1 MSLEFAL
8 GNYMEMRPPNSGA
21 YRFQN
26 FSIRETKYYRG
37 QNYFFLPFG
46 FSGVTVNRQGDNVDA
61 DILLPNNELSRPWG
75 VEAIKDNWVVRVDT
89 VKVNSE
95 GDDQDKIFH
104 YVGQVNA
111 GEWNTTAMT
120 LRLNTVLDAVG
131 VGFPHRTINAQLCGA
146 LPTTSSVRI

>member
-1 MSLEFAL
+1 MSIEFAL
-8 GNYMEMRPPNSGA
+8 ANYMVLRPPGGNE

-26 FSIRETKYYRG
+26 FSIGEIKTYREHTYS
-37 QNYFFLPFG
+37 FLPFG

-75 VEAIKDNWVVRVDT
+75 VEAIKDQWGVRVDT
-89 VKVNSE
+89 VKVTRDGGE
-95 GDDQDKIFH
+95 LEKLFH

-111 GEWNTTAMT
+111 GEWNTTALT

-131 VGFPHRTINAQLCGA
+131 AEFPHRTINEEHCGA
-146 LPTTSSVRI
+146 LPTTSNVRI

>member
-8 GNYMEMRPPNSGA
+8 ANYMVLRLPSGAA

-26 FSIRETKYYRG
+26 FSIDEVKTYREQTYS
-37 QNYFFLPFG
+37 FLPFG

-75 VEAIKDNWVVRVDT
+75 VEAIKDRWVVRIDT
-89 VKVNSE
+89 VKVNTE
-95 GDDQDKIFH
+95 GGDPEKLFH

-111 GEWNTTAMT
+111 GDWNTTAMT

-131 VGFPHRTINAQLCGA
+131 AEFPHRTINEQLCGA
-146 LPTTSSVRI
+146 LPTTSNVRV

>member
-8 GNYMEMRPPNSGA
+8 ANYMVLRPPSGEF

-26 FSIRETKYYRG
+26 FSIQEIKRYRDLDWS
-37 QNYFFLPFG
+37 FLPFG

-75 VEAIKDNWVVRVDT
+75 VEAIKARWIVRVDT
-89 VKVNSE
+89 VKVSTE
-95 GDDQDKIFH
+95 GDEPEKLFH

-111 GEWNTTAMT
+111 GDWNSTALT

-131 VGFPHRTINAQLCGA
+131 AEFPHRTINEQLCGA
-146 LPTTSSVRI
+146 LPTTSNVRV